1 MQAEQHTSETQ
12 RGLRLALG
20 AVAAGAAA
28 GAALASDLPPAA
40 CWTAAITGLCATWWV
55 LEPIPIPATSL
66 IPFAAFPLAG
76 VVDHARIAQAYGHTL
91 VLLLLGGFMLSKA
104 VEKSRLH
111 RRLALG
117 MVRVCGGGGRRL
129 VLGFMFASWVC
140 SMWISNTATTL
151 MLLPVA
157 LAVLESREAKPTAVP
172 LLLGL
177 AYAASI
183 GGMATPIGTPPNVI
197 FMAVYEQATGETV
210 HFLEWMTIGLPAAA
224 LLLPIAWLWVTRSLG
239 GTPAPTIPHLGPWR
253 APEARVLVVFGLTA
267 AAWIFRTEP
276 FGGWSGLFGVGT
288 ASDST
293 VAMAAVVVLFLL
305 PDGEGG
311 QLLDWK
317 TARTI
322 PWGLLILFGGGIAI
336 STAFEASGLSSTLGE
351 ALGGVATWPL
361 VAVIL
366 ILCLAVTFMTEVTS
380 NTATTNLLMPVLAS
394 AAIGAG
400 LAPERLMLPAAL
412 SASCAFMLPVA
423 TAPNAIVAGS
433 GYVHTADMA
442 REGAVLNV
450 LGAMTLTAVCSLLL

>member
-1 MQAEQHTSETQ
+1 MQAEQHTSET
-12 RGLRLALG
+12 RNGLRLALG
-20 AVAAGAAA
+20 VVVAAAAA
-28 GAALASDLPPAA
+28 GAALAADLHPAA

-76 VVDHARIAQAYGHTL
+76 VVDHERIAQAYGHPL
-91 VLLLLGGFMLSKA
+91 VLLLLSGFMLSKA

-117 MVRVCGGGGRRL
+117 MVRACGGGGRRL
-129 VLGFMFASWVC
+129 VLGFMLASWVC
-140 SMWISNTATTL
+140 SMWISNTATTV

-157 LAVLESREAKPTAVP
+157 LAILESREAKPTAVP
-172 LLLGL
+172 LLLGI

-183 GGMATPIGTPPNVI
+183 GGMATPIGTPPNII
-197 FMAVYEQATGETV
+197 FMAVYEQATGKTV
-210 HFLEWMTIGLPAAA
+210 HFLEWMTIGLPAAT
-224 LLLPIAWLWVTRSLG
+224 LLLPIAWLWITRSLG
-239 GTPAPTIPHLGPWR
+239 GTTAPAIPPPGPWR
-253 APEARVLVVFGLTA
+253 PPETRVLAVFGLTA

-276 FGGWSGLFGVGT
+276 FGGWSSLLGTET

-293 VAMAAVVVLFLL
+293 VAVAAVVALFLL
-305 PDGEGG
+305 PDDKGG
-311 QLLDWK
+311 QLLDWN

-336 STAFEASGLSSTLGE
+336 STAFEASGLSDALGK
-351 ALGGVATWPL
+351 ALGGIAAWPPVVVTL
-361 VAVIL
+361 A
-366 ILCLAVTFMTEVTS
+366 LCLTVTFITEVTS

-394 AAIGAG
+394 GALGAG
-400 LAPERLMLPAAL
+400 LAPEWLMLPTAL

-433 GYVHTADMA
+433 GYLRTADMA
-442 REGAVLNV
+442 REGIVLNIFA
-450 LGAMTLTAVCSLLL
+450 AMALTAVCSLLL